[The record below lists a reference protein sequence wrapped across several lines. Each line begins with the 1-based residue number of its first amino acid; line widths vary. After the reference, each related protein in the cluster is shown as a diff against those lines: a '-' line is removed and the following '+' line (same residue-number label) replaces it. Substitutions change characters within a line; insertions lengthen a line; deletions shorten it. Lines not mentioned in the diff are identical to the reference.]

1 MKDAQ
6 SNQSDYR
13 FTGGAGITAF
23 FSQWRR
29 SERIPNPMS
38 DEESPDS
45 FVYLSGRK
53 HEEETHG
60 GSILNSDINSVEEAG
75 HVKRFFGRILIFFS
89 TVKMQFML
97 LFSRQGKLRLQKWYV
112 PLSDKEKKK
121 ITRELVQTVLA
132 RKPKMCSFLEWRDL
146 KIVYKRY
153 ASLYFCCAIED
164 QDNELITL
172 EIIHRY
178 VELLDKYFGS
188 VCELDI
194 IFNFEK
200 AYFILDEFL
209 LGGEAQETS
218 KKNVLKAIEQADLL
232 QEPRHEYFNVPVY

>member
-1 MKDAQ
+1 
-6 SNQSDYR
+6 
-13 FTGGAGITAF
+13 
-23 FSQWRR
+23 
-29 SERIPNPMS
+29 
-38 DEESPDS
+38 
-45 FVYLSGRK
+45 
-53 HEEETHG
+53 
-60 GSILNSDINSVEEAG
+60 
-75 HVKRFFGRILIFFS
+75 
-89 TVKMQFML
+89 MQFML

-209 LGGEAQETS
+209 LGGEVQETS

-232 QEPRHEYFNVPVY
+232 QEVCVLAMCTSAGRFSPSSTRGGAKRPLQPLECPCIAQCGISGAAPSPHPQFLLATSEGALELLCSSVAVAYPQNCSFV